1 MSYFH
6 VQCGFLPS
14 LFTKAKLSMSQQGGN
29 SRFQPLEDGHDDV
42 LVQ

>member
-1 MSYFH
+1 MRIREKKKKKKKRHKYF
-6 VQCGFLPS
+6 C
-14 LFTKAKLSMSQQGGN
+14 GGN